1 MASKTG
7 NIAAPQRVFDLL
19 PYQAEWVKDQSP
31 VKVAEKGR
39 RIGLSWAEAYDD
51 TLHALAGRGSIY
63 YQSYSYDN
71 AKGFIRDCVY
81 WLGVFGKF
89 EAAVEEYTFLDR
101 DPHNRDDPGVHVSAA
116 RIELPN
122 GKEIVAM
129 TSAPRQFRS
138 RGRAGDRAVVDEAA
152 FVNDVDEVIK
162 SAMAFV
168 IWGGSVRII
177 STHNGIAN
185 PFNRLIED
193 IREGRFD
200 YGLHTIKFSTAVRQ
214 GLLRRILEVINTSLP
229 DDEQRAVNDN
239 AEDELHAGI
248 RAMYERNAD
257 EELECIPAAG
267 SGAYFDRQLIR
278 ACMTDDAG
286 DPGLYQRGLCFVG
299 VDLARSRHKWVAYVG
314 EAVGNRIV
322 IREKIKLAS
331 PAKAEQD
338 AVMAGIFER
347 YKVARAKCDATGM
360 GMGYVE
366 GWQEAIDR
374 SRIEAVTFTS
384 AIRLYMADQLR
395 TWFEDRRIDLDT
407 DTTLLDDAALFRS
420 QVTPTGT
427 PQLIVDEN
435 ADGHGDAIWALAL
448 MVAAA
453 AEGGIEAAG
462 ATVARIPFDGGDL
475 DEDQDLRARL
485 IGRRPLTA

>member
-89 EAAVEEYTFLDR
+89 EAAVEEYTFLDS
-101 DPHNRDDPGVHVSAA
+101 DPNEWGDPGVKVSAA

-138 RGRAGDRAVVDEAA
+138 RGRAGDRAVLDEAA

-162 SAMAFV
+162 SALAFV
-168 IWGGSVRII
+168 VWGGSVRII
-177 STHNGIAN
+177 STHNGIDNA
-185 PFNRLIED
+185 FNRLVED
-193 IREGRFD
+193 IRNGKLD
-200 YGLHTIKFSTAVRQ
+200 YSLHTVKFSTAVRQ
-214 GLLRRILEVINTSLP
+214 GLMRRILEVINSNLP
-229 DDEQRAVNDN
+229 ADEQRAVNDH
-239 AEDELHAGI
+239 AEAELHADI
-248 RAMYERNAD
+248 LAMYRDNAA

-267 SGAYFDRQLIR
+267 SGAFFERDDIR
-278 ACMTDDAG
+278 ACMTPDAG
-286 DPGLYQRGLCFVG
+286 DPARYGGGMCFVG
-299 VDLARSRHKWVAYVG
+299 VDLARKRHKWVAYVG
-314 EAVGNRIV
+314 ESVNGRIIV
-322 IREKIKLAS
+322 REKIKLAN
-331 PAKAEQD
+331 PPKRLQHD
-338 AVMAGIFER
+338 TIAGIFAR
-347 YKVARAKCDATGM
+347 YRVVKLKADGTGM

-366 GWQEAIDR
+366 GWQDDIDR
-374 SRIEAVTFTS
+374 HRIDSVSFTP
-384 AIRLYMADQLR
+384 AIRFYMASLLL
-395 TWFEDRRIDLDT
+395 TWFDDRRIDLD
-407 DTTLLDDAALFRS
+407 DDASLLMTRRCSEARS
-420 QVTPTGT
+420 
-427 PQLIVDEN
+427 
-435 ADGHGDAIWALAL
+435 
-448 MVAAA
+448 
-453 AEGGIEAAG
+453 
-462 ATVARIPFDGGDL
+462 
-475 DEDQDLRARL
+475 
-485 IGRRPLTA
+485 RRPAQSS